1 MAFTPTI
8 ETIVFLVT
16 FFVIFGVFLVFDIF
30 KRNEK
35 YGYLAY
41 IMALLPTNVLWGM
54 GFDVLGVYLVLFIL
68 WDICLARDLY
78 GVASEKKEINEI
90 ILYFF
95 LAIIIQI
102 ILAGILP
109 SSIPSMQENT
119 RLYWFAYMPD
129 IYLGPPDFALNLAWV
144 DLGILMGFRM
154 AATISV
160 GLVIL
165 PLLIDLKGE
174 EVPIPVF
181 IVIIALFIMPFLY
194 LSYIWLPQAMAVL
207 TFLFSVILFIVLL
220 LITRSGKEVQLKT
233 TPQKKK

>member
-8 ETIVFLVT
+8 EAIVFLVT

-95 LAIIIQI
+95 LAIIVQI
-102 ILAGILP
+102 ILSGILP
-109 SSIPSMQENT
+109 SSIPAMKENT
-119 RLYWFAYMPD
+119 KLYWFAYMPD
-129 IYLGPPDFALNLAWV
+129 IYLGPPDFVLNLAWV

-181 IVIIALFIMPFLY
+181 IVIIALFVMPFLY

>member
-102 ILAGILP
+102 ILAVILP

-129 IYLGPPDFALNLAWV
+129 IYTDTFGLELWV

-154 AATISV
+154 VATISV

-181 IVIIALFIMPFLY
+181 IVIIALFVMPFLY

-207 TFLFSVILFIVLL
+207 TFLFSVILFIILL
-220 LITRSGKEVQLKT
+220 LITRSGKEVPKPT
-233 TPQKKK
+233 QKKKT

>member
-1 MAFTPTI
+1 MAFTPTT
-8 ETIVFLVT
+8 EAIVFLVT

-41 IMALLPTNVLWGM
+41 VMALLPTNVLWGY

-90 ILYFF
+90 ILYFV
-95 LAIIIQI
+95 LAIIVQI

-109 SSIPSMQENT
+109 SSIPTMQENT
-119 RLYWFAYMPD
+119 RTYWFAFMPD
-129 IYLGPPDFALNLAWV
+129 IYTDTFTLELWV

-160 GLVIL
+160 GLIIL

-181 IVIIALFIMPFLY
+181 IIIIALFIMPFLY
-194 LSYIWLPQAMAVL
+194 LSYIWLPDAMAVL

>member
-8 ETIVFLVT
+8 EGIVFLIT
-16 FFVIFGVFLVFDIF
+16 FFVIFGVFLVFDVF

-41 IMALLPTNVLWGM
+41 IMALLPTDVLWGM

-109 SSIPSMQENT
+109 ASIPSMQQNT
-119 RLYWFAYMPD
+119 RLYWFAYMPN
-129 IYLGPPDFALNLAWV
+129 IYLGPPDYAINFAWV
-144 DLGILMGFRM
+144 DLGILMGFRI

-181 IVIIALFIMPFLY
+181 IVIIALFVMPFLY

-220 LITRSGKEVQLKT
+220 LITRSGKEVQVKT
-233 TPQKKK
+233 TQQKKK

>member
-109 SSIPSMQENT
+109 ASIPTMQQNT

-129 IYLGPPDFALNLAWV
+129 IYLGPPDFAINFAWV

-207 TFLFSVILFIVLL
+207 TFLFSVILFIILL

-233 TPQKKK
+233 TPQKKN

>member
-1 MAFTPTI
+1 MAFIPTI
-8 ETIVFLVT
+8 EAIVFLVT

-41 IMALLPTNVLWGM
+41 VMALLPTNVLWGF

-90 ILYFF
+90 ILYFV
-95 LAIIIQI
+95 LAIIVQI
-102 ILAGILP
+102 TLAGILP
-109 SSIPSMQENT
+109 ASIPTMQENT
-119 RLYWFAYMPD
+119 RTYWFAFMPD
-129 IYLGPPDFALNLAWV
+129 IYTDTFAIEAWV

-154 AATISV
+154 AATVSV
-160 GLVIL
+160 GLIII

-181 IVIIALFIMPFLY
+181 IIIIALFILPFLY
-194 LSYIWLPQAMAVL
+194 LSYIWLPEAMAVL

-233 TPQKKK
+233 IQQKKK

>member
-8 ETIVFLVT
+8 EAIVFLVT

-41 IMALLPTNVLWGM
+41 VMALLPTNVLWGF

-90 ILYFF
+90 ILYFV
-95 LAIIIQI
+95 LAIIVQI

-109 SSIPSMQENT
+109 SSITSMQENT
-119 RLYWFAYMPD
+119 RTYWFAFMPD
-129 IYLGPPDFALNLAWV
+129 IYTDTFAIELWV

-154 AATISV
+154 AASISV
-160 GLVIL
+160 GLIII

-181 IVIIALFIMPFLY
+181 IIIIALFIMPFLY
-194 LSYIWLPQAMAVL
+194 LSYIWLPEAMAVL

>member
-1 MAFTPTI
+1 MAFTPTT
-8 ETIVFLVT
+8 EAIVFLVT

-41 IMALLPTNVLWGM
+41 VMALLPTNVLWGY

-90 ILYFF
+90 ILYFV
-95 LAIIIQI
+95 LAIIVQI

-109 SSIPSMQENT
+109 SSIPTMQENT
-119 RLYWFAYMPD
+119 RTYWFAFMPD
-129 IYLGPPDFALNLAWV
+129 IYTDTFTLELWV

-160 GLVIL
+160 GLIIL

-181 IVIIALFIMPFLY
+181 IIIIALFIMPFLY
-194 LSYIWLPQAMAVL
+194 LSYIWLPDAMAVL

-233 TPQKKK
+233 TQQKKK

>member
-109 SSIPSMQENT
+109 ASIPSMQQNT

-129 IYLGPPDFALNLAWV
+129 IYLGPPDFAINFAWV

-207 TFLFSVILFIVLL
+207 TFLFSVILFIILL

-233 TPQKKK
+233 TPQKKN